1 MHLIRHL
8 IGKQHLRDTLFY
20 AENSMVLQRSLWF
33 QLLRQKS
40 MDAVATGR
48 PPDGE
53 RTWIRD
59 RGCAKAC
66 LVEEITDLMQP
77 VKNIGVRL
85 RRYSGSIS
93 RLTATTEAFAGD
105 RKEAIWHLLVVLVV
119 IDCTLG
125 ETSKAS
131 EMEEIL
137 MQREVTAVDKAGNVV
152 LDIEGLT
159 QSSDKCSGSPKM
171 TKALSRKGSCRMERR
186 NSEEQDVDDTAK
198 RVVVKVV
205 LSHMEQFKQPLIMNK
220 ALVIAPT
227 STNTPLSDAGD
238 GKPRKFIRV
247 TTINPR
253 RILLLFASLS
263 SMGTMILIYFTLAL
277 HQRQS
282 LD

>member
-1 MHLIRHL
+1 MRLTSPPSLLSFVVSDVGWHTVNNTPSACVGGFHLSRLIRCCSKKETPDISLLLSTHL
-8 IGKQHLRDTLFY
+8 
-20 AENSMVLQRSLWF
+20 S
-33 QLLRQKS
+33 LLRKRQRIHFEADGDDGSICRRQKRS
-40 MDAVATGR
+40 NLAFVS
-48 PPDGE
+48 
-53 RTWIRD
+53 
-59 RGCAKAC
+59 
-66 LVEEITDLMQP
+66 
-77 VKNIGVRL
+77 
-85 RRYSGSIS
+85 RYS
-93 RLTATTEAFAGD
+93 
-105 RKEAIWHLLVVLVV
+105 VVLVG

-186 NSEEQDVDDTAK
+186 NSEEQDVDDTTK
-198 RVVVKVV
+198 KVVVKVV
-205 LSHMEQFKQPLIMNK
+205 PSHMELFKQPLIANK
-220 ALVIAPT
+220 ALVVSST
-227 STNTPLSDAGD
+227 STNTPVSDAGD

-247 TTINPR
+247 TIINPR

-277 HQRQS
+277 HRRQS